1 MSEDRQET
9 HASSFSESN
18 AGAPRWVTIAVVI
31 VAIVAI
37 LALGAGYS
45 ATTRANS
52 IEQGLSAQL
61 QPQVNSLRDT
71 VDMLS
76 KRLKQAEES
85 NAQAQGELSVV
96 TDRLKLT
103 QGELARARKQ
113 GKAYQEEASKHLEEM
128 ETSVRTELAS
138 KASSDDVK
146 NLSGDVNGV
155 RTDLESTKQGLQ
167 MAKGE
172 LGTLIAR
179 NHDEIDQLRRL
190 GQRDY
195 FEFTLDAKGKQQK
208 LGSVAV
214 ELRGTNPKRNQFTI
228 ALIADDMR
236 LEKKNRSVNEPIYF
250 YTRGTRAPLEL
261 VVNQVGKN
269 KVVGYLSVPKISAP
283 AAAGK

>member
-1 MSEDRQET
+1 MSEDRHEVHET
-9 HASSFSESN
+9 IVTESN
-18 AGAPRWVTIAVVI
+18 HSAPMWVTIAVVI
-31 VAIVAI
+31 VAIVAV
-37 LALGAGYS
+37 LALGVGYS
-45 ATTRANS
+45 ASSRSTN

-61 QPQVNSLRDT
+61 QPEVNSLRDT

-113 GKAYQEEASKHLEEM
+113 GKAYQEEAAKHLEEM
-128 ETSVRTELAS
+128 ESSVRTELAA
-138 KASSDDVK
+138 KASADDVK
-146 NLSGDVNGV
+146 SLSGDVSGV
-155 RTDLESTKQGLQ
+155 RTELQSTAQNLQ

-195 FEFTLDAKGKQQK
+195 FEFTIDARGKQEK
-208 LGSVAV
+208 LGPVTV

-228 ALIADDMR
+228 ALFADDLR
-236 LEKKNRSVNEPIYF
+236 LEKKNRSINEPIYF
-250 YTRGTRAPLEL
+250 YTRGSRAALEL

-269 KVVGYLSVPKISAP
+269 KIVGYLSAPKYSAP
-283 AAAGK
+283 ATGK

>member
-1 MSEDRQET
+1 MSEERHEVHET
-9 HASSFSESN
+9 IVAEPNH
-18 AGAPRWVTIAVVI
+18 GAPVWVTIAVVI
-31 VAIVAI
+31 VAIVAV
-37 LALGAGYS
+37 LALGVGYS
-45 ATTRANS
+45 ASSRSSN

-61 QPQVNSLRDT
+61 QPEVNSLRDT

-113 GKAYQEEASKHLEEM
+113 GKAFQEESAKHLEEM
-128 ETSVRTELAS
+128 ESSVRTELAS
-138 KASSDDVK
+138 KASSEEVK
-146 NLSGDVNGV
+146 TLSGDISGV
-155 RTDLESTKQGLQ
+155 RADVESTSQNLQ

-195 FEFTLDAKGKQQK
+195 FEFTLDGKGKREK
-208 LGSVAV
+208 LGSVSV
-214 ELRGTNPKRNQFTI
+214 ELRATNPKRNQFTI
-228 ALIADDMR
+228 ALFSDDLR
-236 LEKKNRSVNEPIYF
+236 LEKKNRSINEPIYF

-269 KVVGYLSVPKISAP
+269 KIVGYLSVPKYSAP
-283 AAAGK
+283 ATGK

>member
-1 MSEDRQET
+1 MSEDRHEVNET
-9 HASSFSESN
+9 VITESN
-18 AGAPRWVTIAVVI
+18 HGAPRWVTIAVVI

-45 ATTRANS
+45 ASSRASN

-61 QPQVNSLRDT
+61 QPEVNSLRDT

-103 QGELARARKQ
+103 QSELARARKQ
-113 GKAYQEEASKHLEEM
+113 GKVYQEEASKHLEEM
-128 ETSVRTELAS
+128 ESSVRTELAA
-138 KASSDDVK
+138 KASADDVK
-146 NLSGDVNGV
+146 NLSGDVTGV
-155 RTDLESTKQGLQ
+155 RTDLESTRQNLT

-195 FEFTLDAKGKQQK
+195 FEFTIDAKGKSEK
-208 LGSVAV
+208 LGSITV

-228 ALIADDMR
+228 ALFADDLR

-269 KVVGYLSVPKISAP
+269 KIVGYLSVPKFSAP
-283 AAAGK
+283 ATGK

>member
-1 MSEDRQET
+1 M
-9 HASSFSESN
+9 
-18 AGAPRWVTIAVVI
+18 WVTIAVVI
-31 VAIVAI
+31 VAIVAV
-37 LALGAGYS
+37 LALGVGYS
-45 ATTRANS
+45 ASSRSSN

-61 QPQVNSLRDT
+61 QPEVNSLRDT

-113 GKAYQEEASKHLEEM
+113 GKEYQEAAAKHLEEM
-128 ETSVRTELAS
+128 ESSVRTELAA
-138 KASSDDVK
+138 KASAEDVTSLK
-146 NLSGDVNGV
+146 GDVSGV
-155 RTDLESTKQGLQ
+155 RTDLESTSQNLQ

-179 NHDEIDQLRRL
+179 NHDEIEQLRRL

-195 FEFTLDAKGKQQK
+195 FEFTLDAKGKREK
-208 LGSVAV
+208 LGNVTV

-228 ALIADDMR
+228 ALFADDLR
-236 LEKKNRSVNEPIYF
+236 LEKKNRSINEPIYF
-250 YTRGTRAPLEL
+250 YTRGTRAPMEL
-261 VVNQVGKN
+261 VVNQVGKS
-269 KVVGYLSVPKISAP
+269 KIVGYLSVPKYSAP
-283 AAAGK
+283 ATGK